1 MPFTHP
7 LLAVAAGSAFDC
19 LIETTGTYSN
29 SSGSSNQHTSYSAN
43 GTFNVVSD
51 PKNIVVQTFQSGTRD
66 SVQLTTSGTLK
77 MTLITNYTYSPNNSN
92 DRAGLTVV
100 SLAPDG
106 DYTWSSSGYQHPTF
120 NGTSAVAVEDA
131 TLDNSATRPGLIFA
145 INKFSAGGS
154 FQTSGKLLIGI
165 NKT

>member
-1 MPFTHP
+1 MPFTSP
-7 LLAVAAGSAFDC
+7 LLAVQGLSFDC
-19 LIETTGTYSN
+19 LIETTGTYSL
-29 SSGSSNQHTSYSAN
+29 SSGSSNQHLSYSSN

-51 PKNIVVQTFQSGTRD
+51 PKGIVIQTYESSTRD
-66 SVQLTTSGTLK
+66 SVRLTTSGTLK
-77 MTLITNYTYSPNNSN
+77 MTLLTNYTYSPNNSN

-120 NGTSAVAVEDA
+120 NGSSAVAVEDA
-131 TLDNSATRPGLIFA
+131 TIDNSAARPGLIFA
-145 INKFSAGGS
+145 LNKFTAGGTFS
-154 FQTSGKLLIGI
+154 TSGKLLIGI